1 MLTLCSLVPLRAAR
15 EVERILDVMDD
26 TVQEIYRAKK
36 AAFASQSEKEEGS
49 RPNIIEI
56 LSKLHRLDNVNLLT
70 NSTVAENKQ
79 LSKNE
84 ALTEDEIIG
93 QMK

>member
-1 MLTLCSLVPLRAAR
+1 MSPSLVPLRAAR

-36 AAFASQSEKEEGS
+36 AAFTSQGEKEEGS

-56 LSKLHRLDNVNLLT
+56 LSKLHRRDNVNLLT